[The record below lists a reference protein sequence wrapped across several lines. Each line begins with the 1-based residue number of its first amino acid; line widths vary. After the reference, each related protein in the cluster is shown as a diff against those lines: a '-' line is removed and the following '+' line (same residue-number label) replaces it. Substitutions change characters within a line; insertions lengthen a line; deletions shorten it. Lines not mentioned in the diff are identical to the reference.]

1 LFHEKQIAIIGGGAA
16 AFLLAAFRSSK
27 FTLQSMKKTKLLVV
41 NFGCW

>member
-1 LFHEKQIAIIGGGAA
+1 LFHEKQIAIIGGAA

-27 FTLQSMKKTKLLVV
+27 FQLQSMKKTKLLVV